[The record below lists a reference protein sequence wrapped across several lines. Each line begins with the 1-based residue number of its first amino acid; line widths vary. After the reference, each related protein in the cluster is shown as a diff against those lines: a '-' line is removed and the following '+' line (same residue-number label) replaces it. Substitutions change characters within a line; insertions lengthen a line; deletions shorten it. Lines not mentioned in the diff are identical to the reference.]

1 MPYTRKGLLLV
12 LSGPSGVGKGTV
24 GEALMKRNPNI
35 RFSVSCTTRAA
46 RPGEV
51 EGLHYFFKTE
61 EEFQRMIGEGAF
73 LEYTKVF
80 GANYYGTPRAYVEQQ
95 LCAGQDILLDI
106 DVQGALRVKAQC
118 PDAVMMFLAPP
129 SMSALKCRLVGRGT
143 ECTEAVERRFREAYE
158 ELSHIKEYE
167 YLVVND
173 ILDKAVTDLE
183 QVIAAERLR
192 VCRNEDFIDYFH
204 AEGGQPL

>member
-1 MPYTRKGLLLV
+1 MPHMRKGLLLV

-24 GEALMKRNPNI
+24 GKALMARNPNI
-35 RFSVSCTTRAA
+35 RFSVSCTTRAP

-51 EGLHYFFKTE
+51 DGLHYFFKTE
-61 EEFQRMIGEGAF
+61 EEFQRMIDEEAF
-73 LEYTKVF
+73 LEHTRVF

-106 DVQGALRVKAQC
+106 DVQGALNVKRLC
-118 PDAVMMFLAPP
+118 SEAVMMFLAPP
-129 SMSALKCRLVGRGT
+129 SMSALKSRLVGRGT
-143 ECTEAVERRFREAYE
+143 ESSEAVERRFHEAYA
-158 ELSHIKEYE
+158 ELGHMEEYE

-173 ILDKAVTDLE
+173 VLDKAVTELE
-183 QVIAAERLR
+183 QIIAAERLR
-192 VCRNEDFIDYFH
+192 VCRNEDFIVKFH

>member
-1 MPYTRKGLLLV
+1 MPHMRKGLLLV

-24 GEALMKRNPNI
+24 GKALMARNPNI
-35 RFSVSCTTRAA
+35 RFSVSCTTRAP

-51 EGLHYFFKTE
+51 DGLHYFFKTE
-61 EEFQRMIGEGAF
+61 EEFRRMIDEGAF
-73 LEYTKVF
+73 LEYTRVF

-106 DVQGALRVKAQC
+106 DVQGALNVKRLC
-118 PDAVMMFLAPP
+118 PEAVMMFLAPP
-129 SMSALKCRLVGRGT
+129 SMSALKSRLVGRGT
-143 ECTEAVERRFREAYE
+143 ESSEAVERRFHEAYA
-158 ELSHIKEYE
+158 ELGHMGEYE

-173 ILDKAVTDLE
+173 VLDKAVTELE
-183 QVIAAERLR
+183 QIIAAERLR
-192 VCRNEDFIDYFH
+192 VFRNEDFVVKFH

>member
-24 GEALMKRNPNI
+24 GQALMARNPNI
-35 RFSVSCTTRAA
+35 HFSVSCTTRAP

-51 EGLHYFFKTE
+51 DGLHYFFKTE
-61 EEFQRMIGEGAF
+61 EAFQNMIQEGDF

-80 GANYYGTPRAYVEQQ
+80 GTHYYGTPRAYVEQH
-95 LCAGQDILLDI
+95 LCGGQDILLDI
-106 DVQGALRVKAQC
+106 DVHGALEVKQC
-118 PDAVMMFLAPP
+118 CKDAVMMFLAPP
-129 SMSALKCRLVGRGT
+129 SMSALKSRLVGRGT
-143 ECTEAVERRFREAYE
+143 ESREAVERRFQEAYA
-158 ELSHIKEYE
+158 ELSHIQEYE
-167 YLVVND
+167 YLIVND
-173 ILDKAVTDLE
+173 VLDKTVRELE

-192 VCRNEDFIDYFH
+192 VCRNEDFIARFH